1 MKKLFYLFL
10 ILGLVVSSCNKPDVL
25 PLTEHEISFK
35 ASAAEMEF
43 KSTSSGS
50 NCDDNIP
57 TTAQITIWLDGD
69 SDNEVIFTVEIFF
82 LGGEI
87 FTQTFKLPAGTHS
100 VRKFDLIDD
109 NNNESLV
116 YTVPFDGSNYAG
128 LVSNSLPFDIEINSF
143 TKDEFSLEV
152 LCFIPDNYEDY
163 GFTWFGI
170 NIIEVGGGF
179 CFFGDICLPL
189 EDNTAYSANAL
200 YSGQLEDGETSL
212 PHDIPAIFQIRVME
226 EGNTTALGSY
236 NNEAW
241 NGKGAPLCV
250 PFPANLAPNTKVFFE
265 LWVYVLQSN
274 GSFEYEFKYEFSATD
289 NIILRNE
296 DGNPVLDNSDTND
309 DGFLDFVIGDCASGD
324 IIIPPTDPEPPVAC
338 EECKDHNGAKIT
350 ELTLRYTGTVVN
362 PHIIVTGDGAS
373 RPILYDGT
381 PGNNPFTFIGQEAEG
396 KFKAKTFV
404 QVVNGGSSLEIHT
417 SCSVPLYVG
426 QVFGGDFEVVSGTLL
441 SGATLCDS
449 NPDPTPDPP
458 VACEECNEQNRGK
471 IIELALQYTGT
482 VVNPH
487 IKVTDD
493 HEDNILHDEV
503 PVDGLI
509 SFLGKRGPDKELGPK
524 IFVQV
529 NGGTKLEI
537 HTSCSKPLYVG
548 QVWGDFIIVSGKL
561 KTGLTLCSQ

>member
-10 ILGLVVSSCNKPDVL
+10 ILGLVVTSCNKPDVL

-35 ASAAEMEF
+35 ASAAEMGF

-50 NCDDNIP
+50 NCEDNIP
-57 TTAQITIWLDGD
+57 TSAQITIWLDGD
-69 SDNEVIFTVEIFF
+69 SNNEVIFTVDIFF

-87 FTQTFKLPAGTHS
+87 FTQTFKLPTGTHS
-100 VRKFDLIDD
+100 VRTFDLIDD
-109 NNNESLV
+109 NNNESLI

-189 EDNTAYSANAL
+189 EDNAAYSANTL

-236 NNEAW
+236 NNEDW

-265 LWVYVLQSN
+265 LWVYILQSN
-274 GSFEYEFKYEFSATD
+274 GIFEYEFKYEFSATD
-289 NIILRNE
+289 NIILRDE

-324 IIIPPTDPEPPVAC
+324 IIIPPTDPPTEDC

-350 ELTLRYTGTVVN
+350 ELTLRYTGTIVN

-449 NPDPTPDPP
+449 NPNPDPT
-458 VACEECNEQNRGK
+458 ECGECDGK
-471 IIELALQYTGT
+471 ISQLTLRYIGDISD
-482 VVNPH
+482 PH

-493 HEDNILHDEV
+493 KGEIIYEGDPTDTF
-503 PVDGLI
+503 
-509 SFLGKRGPDKELGPK
+509 SFIGQKDKGDMGVK
-524 IFVQV
+524 IFLYV
-529 NGGTKLEI
+529 NDGPAYEI
-537 HTSCSKPLYVG
+537 HTSCSVDIYAE
-548 QVWGDFIIVSGKL
+548 QTWGDYYIVSGESVN
-561 KTGLTLCSQ
+561 GGPLCTIY